1 MYTLG
6 RWLLDKLQSNLLF
19 CVVCTTLVTA
29 ATGQPDDCRVT
40 ERAEIE
46 AEEAERQRLEDMSED
61 EYDAL
66 DDDSKAKVDKKRLE
80 IKKER
85 LKKYDVTTYLMS
97 LYKAFVCVDVPIIV
111 LILWLQRNGGAS
123 GAREKRGGGERS
135 GGPATR
141 GGEVSYSFFSTLAS
155 Q

>member
-1 MYTLG
+1 
-6 RWLLDKLQSNLLF
+6 
-19 CVVCTTLVTA
+19 
-29 ATGQPDDCRVT
+29 
-40 ERAEIE
+40 
-46 AEEAERQRLEDMSED
+46 MSED

-123 GAREKRGGGERS
+123 GAREKRG
-135 GGPATR
+135 
-141 GGEVSYSFFSTLAS
+141 
-155 Q
+155 

>member
-1 MYTLG
+1 M
-6 RWLLDKLQSNLLF
+6 
-19 CVVCTTLVTA
+19 CTTLVTA

-97 LYKAFVCVDVPIIV
+97 LYKAFVLMC
-111 LILWLQRNGGAS
+111 Q
-123 GAREKRGGGERS
+123 
-135 GGPATR
+135 
-141 GGEVSYSFFSTLAS
+141 
-155 Q
+155 